1 MKQTSRGLHVVTTTR
16 TYKGK
21 TYRSHLLR
29 RSYRE
34 GGKVKKQTLANLT
47 RLGDEVVEVIRQ
59 TLRGAA
65 LQPVEQTWEVIHSY
79 HHGHVLAVLETMQRL
94 QVDELLGSRA
104 CRERTLAKALIAAR
118 LLEPQSKLATWR
130 SWGSTTLP
138 TLLGVEEATE
148 YDLYAALDWL
158 GQRQSRIEKRLAQRH
173 LTVGGLVLYDLSS
186 SYLEGQ
192 QCPLGAYGYNRDGK
206 RGKLQIT
213 YGLLT
218 TRDGC
223 PVSVSV
229 FEGNTADASTLLPQV
244 QRLRQRFGIE
254 RLVIVGDRGLIAQV
268 QIEQLKTL
276 SGVDWITALRSG
288 ALRRLL
294 DEAIV
299 TGDQFEGRPIFE
311 LCHPDFPGER
321 LVACYNPAMA
331 QHRAAKRQALLEA
344 TEEALAAIQQQ
355 VKAGRLRGQSAIGLR
370 VGKLIHRY
378 KMAKHFVLT
387 ISEDSFAF
395 ARQEAQIHPEAALD
409 GIYVIRTN
417 LTGEAMTAAE
427 AVRSYKQLSR
437 VEQAFR
443 ALKTIDLH
451 VRPIFHRL
459 THRVK
464 AHVFLC
470 LLAYYIQWHLV
481 AAWRP
486 LLFHDEDHAAK
497 ATRDPVAPARRSD
510 AARQKAQAKRLPDGS
525 PVHSFRTLLIHLSTI
540 VRNVCRPASTAHTA
554 VTFTLDTQPDATQ
567 QRAYELLK
575 TIQL

>member
-1 MKQTSRGLHVVTTTR
+1 MRQLSRGLHVVTTTR
-16 TYKGK
+16 IHKGK

-34 GGKVKKQTLANLT
+34 GGKVKKETLANLT
-47 RLGDEVVEVIRQ
+47 RLGNEVVEVIRQ
-59 TLRGAA
+59 ALRGAV
-65 LQPVEQTWEVIHSY
+65 LQPVEQTWTVVHSY
-79 HHGHVLAVLETMQRL
+79 HHGHVQAVLEAMRRL
-94 QVDELLGSRA
+94 RLDELLGSRA
-104 CRERTLAKALIAAR
+104 CRERTLAKALVAAR

-130 SWGSTTLP
+130 SWGATTLP
-138 TLLGVEEATE
+138 ALLGVEDATE
-148 YDLYAALDWL
+148 YELYAALDWL

-192 QCPLGAYGYNRDGK
+192 QCPLGAYGYSRDGK

-218 TRDGC
+218 TREGC

-229 FEGNTADASTLLPQV
+229 FEGNTTDVTTLLPQV

-254 RLVIVGDRGLIAQV
+254 RLVMVGDRGVIAQV
-268 QIEQLKTL
+268 QIDQLKTL
-276 SGVDWITALRSG
+276 PGVDWITALRSG
-288 ALRRLL
+288 AIRRLL

-299 TGDQFEGRPIFE
+299 TGEQFEGRPLFE

-321 LVACYNPAMA
+321 LVACYNPALA
-331 QHRAAKRQALLEA
+331 QQRAAKRQVLLEA
-344 TEEALAAIQQQ
+344 TEQALAAIQRQ
-355 VKAGRLRGQSAIGLR
+355 VHTGRLRGQSAIGLR

-387 ISEDSFAF
+387 ITEDTFAF
-395 ARQEAQIHPEAALD
+395 ARQETQIHTETALD
-409 GIYVIRTN
+409 GIYVIRTS
-417 LTGEAMTAAE
+417 LTGEAMAAAE
-427 AVRSYKQLSR
+427 VVRTYKQLSQ

-443 ALKTIDLH
+443 AMKTVDLH

-470 LLAYYIQWHLV
+470 LLAYYVQWHLV

-486 LLFHDEDHAAK
+486 LLFYDEDHAAK
-497 ATRDPVAPARRSD
+497 ATRDPVAPAQRSE
-510 AARQKAQAKRLPDGS
+510 AARQKVHTKHLADGT
-525 PVHSFRTLLIHLSTI
+525 PVHSLRTLLIHLSTV
-540 VRNVCRPASTAHTA
+540 VRNVCRPTGPTNTAP
-554 VTFTLDTQPDATQ
+554 TFTLDTQPDATQ
-567 QRAYELLK
+567 HCAYELLK